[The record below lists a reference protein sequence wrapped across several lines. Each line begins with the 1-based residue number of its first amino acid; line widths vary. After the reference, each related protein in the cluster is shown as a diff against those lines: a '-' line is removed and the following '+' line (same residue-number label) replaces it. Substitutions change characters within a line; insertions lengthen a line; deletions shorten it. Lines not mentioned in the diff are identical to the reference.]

1 MSDIDQKIKAQVS
14 AMLES
19 AVNARDNPDNQDMI
33 LKDQF
38 VDVAERTMH
47 DMGGIFLAYLKQ
59 TGAFDKGNE
68 DKHAIPVQIYGAIH
82 AALLIGVCLCPS
94 RDLGK
99 KLFPQILKQ
108 IDIDLKLAIDNREIW
123 NCFNE

>member
-1 MSDIDQKIKAQVS
+1 MSDIDQKIKARVS

-19 AVNARDNPDNQDMI
+19 AANAKDNPDNQDMI

-59 TGAFDKGNE
+59 TGAFDEANE
-68 DKHAIPVQIYGAIH
+68 GKHAIPVQIYGAIH

-108 IDIDLKLAIDNREIW
+108 IEIDLKLAIDNREIW